1 MKKCFDYPSYYC
13 RSDLS
18 FQVGTLLGY
27 DYTCSNVGLK
37 LNVYRNC
44 CEVVAKAEQ
53 WGCGGMVDTLVL
65 GTSLFGGGSSSL
77 LDPTN
82 FLRMSFK
89 NIGSVLLMCV
99 DAIKVW
105 GNLLEL
111 PNSFLKELGSR

>member
-1 MKKCFDYPSYYC
+1 MT
-13 RSDLS
+13 R
-18 FQVGTLLGY
+18 
-27 DYTCSNVGLK
+27 LK
-37 LNVYRNC
+37 LYTHHLAVRFNEDFSIPLTCKNLLQMC
-44 CEVVAKAEQ
+44 CRLCNMLQ
-53 WGCGGMVDTLVL
+53 LWGRGGMVDTLVL

-111 PNSFLKELGSR
+111 PNSFLKDLGSR

>member
-1 MKKCFDYPSYYC
+1 MKKCFENPSVYC
-13 RSDLS
+13 RSELS

-27 DYTCSNVGLK
+27 FNTVSSVKIKTG
-37 LNVYRNC
+37 VYRNC
-44 CEVVAKAEQ
+44 YEVVAKTEQ
-53 WGCGGMVDTLVL
+53 WGRGGMVDTLVL

-89 NIGSVLLMCV
+89 KFGGALLMCV

-111 PNSFLKELGSR
+111 PNSFLKDLGSR